1 MQSTILIINMKRNDK
16 FKKTNIKNW
25 TCYYFHDISKFED
38 FNFHNIL
45 LDQISHEN
53 DLVYDI

>member
-1 MQSTILIINMKRNDK
+1 MQSTILIIDMKHNDK

-45 LDQISHEN
+45 DQISPEN